1 MLEAVSGGAWWFAGR
16 LFFFTGMGRMGGN
29 QKTYSAN
36 PNDYKLLEEVGY
48 GASATVYRAIYLPF
62 NEVVAVKCLDLDRC
76 NSNLD
81 DIRRE
86 AQTMS
91 LIDHPNVIRAFCSFV
106 VDRNLWVVMPFMDEG
121 SCLHL
126 MKIAYPDG
134 FEEAAIGSILKETL
148 KALEYLHRQGHI
160 HRDVKA
166 GNILLNSNG
175 IVKLADFGVSA
186 CMFDTGDRQRARN
199 TFVGTP
205 CWMAP
210 EVLQPGSGYNSKADI
225 WSFGITA
232 LELAHGHAPFSK
244 YPPMK
249 VLLMTIQNA
258 PPGLDYDRDKKFS
271 KSFKEMVAMCLVK
284 DQTKRPTAEKLLKHS
299 FFKHAKPPE
308 LSVKKLFADLPPLW
322 NRVKALQLK
331 DAAQLALKRMPSAE
345 QEALSQSEYQR
356 GVSAWN
362 FDIEDLKAQASLV
375 RDDDDMPETREED
388 ECIKQFGSHKATSDG
403 QSSSVKLN
411 SNSEIQQVECS
422 AQIGED
428 ESLQAES
435 LNRKGKLLESDTPES
450 GSIEKIGWK
459 KIVANNDE
467 KASTSERDM
476 TQAKPK
482 TKSRQ
487 TQSGP
492 LVPGAVLGHSLSDK
506 GRFPERYENDN
517 QPTTEKTTR
526 EIRKAPSFSGPLM
539 LPNRAS
545 ANSLSAPI
553 KSSGGYRD
561 SLDDKSK
568 ANLVQIKGRFSVT
581 SENLDL
587 VKDIPLSTVPRR
599 SSQGSPLRKSASVG
613 DWIFDSKQMPSS
625 QSPKEISNSN
635 VPASLLMPHLQ
646 NLFQQTSIQQDLI
659 ANLFN
664 NLQPAEAVDAAQN
677 GKLPPL
683 PRSSENNGSVE
694 AAPSER
700 ERLLLMKIAELQARM
715 ISLTDE
721 LNAEKLKYVQLQQ
734 QLKSV
739 SGQEENGDRRELD
752 A

>member
-1 MLEAVSGGAWWFAGR
+1 
-16 LFFFTGMGRMGGN
+16 MGRMGSN
-29 QKTYSAN
+29 QKAYSAN
-36 PNDYKLLEEVGY
+36 PNDYKLLDEVGY
-48 GASATVYRAIYLPF
+48 GASATVYKAIYLPF
-62 NEVVAVKCLDLDRC
+62 NDLVAVKCLDLDRC

-134 FEEAAIGSILKETL
+134 FEEAAIGCILKETL
-148 KALEYLHRQGHI
+148 KALDYLHQQGHI

-175 IVKLADFGVSA
+175 VVKLADFGVSA

-210 EVLQPGSGYNSKADI
+210 EVLQPGGGYNSKADI

-308 LSVKKLFADLPPLW
+308 LSVKKLFADLPPLPS
-322 NRVKALQLK
+322 RVKALQLK
-331 DAAQLALKRMPSAE
+331 DAAQLALKKMPSAE

-375 RDDDDMPETREED
+375 RDDDDDVPETREED
-388 ECIKQFGSHKATSDG
+388 DCIKQCIDKARSDVC
-403 QSSSVKLN
+403 SNSVKLN
-411 SNSEIQQVECS
+411 SNSELHQAECRT
-422 AQIGED
+422 QIDED
-428 ESLQAES
+428 GILQAES
-435 LNRKGKLLESDTPES
+435 LNRKGKFLESDMVE
-450 GSIEKIGWK
+450 EKIGWK
-459 KIVANNDE
+459 KLGSNDDE
-467 KASTSERDM
+467 KASTSEREM
-476 TQAKPK
+476 TQGKPK
-482 TKSRQ
+482 MVKSRQ

-506 GRFPERYENDN
+506 GRFSERFENDN
-517 QPTTEKTTR
+517 QPTTEKTIP
-526 EIRKAPSFSGPLM
+526 EVRKLPSFSGPLM

-553 KSSGGYRD
+553 KSSGGFRD

-587 VKDIPLSTVPRR
+587 VKDIPLSAVPRR

-613 DWIFDSKQMPSS
+613 DWIFESKQMPTS
-625 QSPKEISNSN
+625 QSSKEISNSN
-635 VPASLLMPHLQ
+635 VPASLLVPHLQ

-664 NLQPAEAVDAAQN
+664 SLHPAEAVDAAQN

-700 ERLLLMKIAELQARM
+700 ERLLLMKISELQARM
-715 ISLTDE
+715 INLTDE
-721 LNAEKLKYVQLQQ
+721 LNAERLKYLQLQQ
-734 QLKSV
+734 QLKSA
-739 SGQEENGDRRELD
+739 SGQEENGVRREFD

>member
-1 MLEAVSGGAWWFAGR
+1 
-16 LFFFTGMGRMGGN
+16 MGRMGGN
-29 QKTYSAN
+29 SRAYTVN
-36 PNDYKLLEEVGY
+36 PSDYKLLEEVGY
-48 GASATVYRAIYLPF
+48 GASATVFRAIYLPS

-91 LIDHPNVIRAFCSFV
+91 LIDHPNVIRAYCSFV
-106 VDRNLWVVMPFMDEG
+106 VERNLWVVMPFMAEG

-148 KALEYLHRQGHI
+148 KALDYLHQQGHI

-166 GNILLNSNG
+166 GNILLDSNG

-186 CMFDTGDRQRARN
+186 CMFDAGDRQRSRN

-322 NRVKALQLK
+322 NRVKALQIK
-331 DAAQLALKRMPSAE
+331 DAAQLALKKMPSAE

-362 FDIEDLKAQASLV
+362 FDVEDLKAQASLV
-375 RDDDDMPETREED
+375 RDDDDLSEVREED
-388 ECIKQFGSHKATSDG
+388 EKLKSFVIDKYPSHG
-403 QSSSVKLN
+403 QSNLEKFN
-411 SNSEIQQVECS
+411 SNSEPPLDDGGGKISSDIVQP
-422 AQIGED
+422 
-428 ESLQAES
+428 AEY
-435 LNRKGKLLESDTPES
+435 LNKKGKGLGCDIPES
-450 GSIEKIGWK
+450 ACQERTGWK
-459 KIVANNDE
+459 KNGSATE
-467 KASTSERDM
+467 ATASTSEKDVVLPKAR
-476 TQAKPK
+476 TQSV
-482 TKSRQ
+482 KSRQ
-487 TQSGP
+487 AVSGP
-492 LVPGAVLGHSLSDK
+492 LMPGAVLSHSLS
-506 GRFPERYENDN
+506 ERARISERKENDN
-517 QPTTEKTTR
+517 QPKNEIAHR
-526 EIRKAPSFSGPLM
+526 EVRRTPSFSGPLM
-539 LPNRAS
+539 LPTRAS

-553 KSSGGYRD
+553 KSSGGFRD

-568 ANLVQIKGRFSVT
+568 SNLVQIKGRFSVT

-587 VKDIPLSTVPRR
+587 VK
-599 SSQGSPLRKSASVG
+599 GSPLRKSASVG
-613 DWIFDSKQMPSS
+613 EWIFDSKQAPLN
-625 QSPKEISNSN
+625 QPPKEFNNST
-635 VPASLLMPHLQ
+635 VPASVLMPHLQ

-659 ANLFN
+659 MNMLSS
-664 NLQPAEAVDAAQN
+664 LQLAEVADASQN

-683 PRSSENNGSVE
+683 PRSPENNGSVE
-694 AAPSER
+694 TAASER
-700 ERLLLMKIAELQARM
+700 ERLLLIKISELQARM
-715 ISLTDE
+715 NNLTDE
-721 LNAEKLKYVQLQQ
+721 LTAEKLKFIQLQQ
-734 QLKSV
+734 QLISL
-739 SGQEENGDRRELD
+739 SSREENGDRGEGD